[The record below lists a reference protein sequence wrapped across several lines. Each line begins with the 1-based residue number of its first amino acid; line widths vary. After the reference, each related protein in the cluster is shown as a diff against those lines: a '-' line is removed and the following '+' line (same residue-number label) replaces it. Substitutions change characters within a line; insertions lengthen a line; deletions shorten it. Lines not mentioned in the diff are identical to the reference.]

1 MIMAV
6 SRKREEF
13 AIISIGNLPNTV
25 NAIKDNVDSFDIQ
38 AKLNT
43 KIHTSQ
49 IQEWNV
55 KEPSLKTIIN

>member
-49 IQEWNV
+49 IQN
-55 KEPSLKTIIN
+55 